1 MRSQE
6 FIVRLS
12 RRLLAVVPVLA
23 ICAASAPAWAQEAR
37 SVAAVKELAKAMDE
51 AKLDSIAAVDPSDPS
66 TFVAALYF
74 PGSQLLVVSAK
85 YAAPPL
91 LMDKMSAKNYRD
103 IYIDLN
109 SASVAGSKVFIID
122 QLCDGLM
129 AKLQGDNSA
138 ADTYENGAKQF
149 SFDGDWRKAKI
160 SEQEYMKAFSEADER
175 YAKMLALLTAQ
186 VKSSGS

>member
-1 MRSQE
+1 MRSRDL
-6 FIVRLS
+6 IVHVS
-12 RRLLAVVPVLA
+12 RRLLAVVPVRA
-23 ICAASAPAWAQEAR
+23 MGAASAPAWAQESR

-91 LMDKMSAKNYRD
+91 LMDKMTAKNYRD

-149 SFDGDWRKAKI
+149 SFDGDWRKATI

-186 VKSSGS
+186 AKSSGS

>member
-1 MRSQE
+1 MRSRE
-6 FIVRLS
+6 LIVHVS

-23 ICAASAPAWAQEAR
+23 ICAASTPAWAQESR
-37 SVAAVKELAKAMDE
+37 SVAAVKELAKALDE

-91 LMDKMSAKNYRD
+91 LMDKMTAKNYRD

-138 ADTYENGAKQF
+138 ADTYEQGTKQF

-186 VKSSGS
+186 AKSSGS